1 MAADAKKSHFISR
14 DSETIKIQLNG
25 QMEQYGIIKIFEFT
39 SERKAMSIVL
49 KHPTQDRAICFV
61 KGADSSVFPMCNGYG
76 GAGKD
81 SGFLGTDEPNGK
93 ILEVERS
100 VESMA
105 K

>member
-49 KHPTQDRAICFV
+49 KHPT
-61 KGADSSVFPMCNGYG
+61 
-76 GAGKD
+76 
-81 SGFLGTDEPNGK
+81 
-93 ILEVERS
+93 
-100 VESMA
+100 
-105 K
+105 